1 MGIFDKI
8 RNIEHL
14 NATELKYIGQ
24 SESSWHDTYQNS
36 SYIYIGN
43 LDKSLTEGD
52 IIVIFSQF
60 GEPIDINLV
69 RDEET
74 GESKGY
80 CFLAYADQRSTILA
94 VDNFIGYKLLER
106 PLVVDHVLNY
116 RLPKKYLEKDGQM
129 VEEYK
134 PTGAEGKGIGIYN
147 VLSKEEVKNDNY
159 DETETEE
166 QESLDDNEE
175 TGRREFK
182 ESLKRKYM
190 SEDKSEEEYRDKEK
204 RRKHMKKEKH
214 RDHKNKE
221 MNKKKYIEEKECQS
235 SGSDTDDRFSPKRR
249 TQQNKDR
256 ERNEE
261 RKKEKYREHRK
272 HYSSKHKHTD
282 NTHKYKKK

>member
-14 NATELKYIGQ
+14 NETELKYIGQ

-52 IIVIFSQF
+52 LIVIFSQF

-116 RLPKKYLEKDGQM
+116 RLPKKYVEKDGQT

-134 PTGAEGKGIGIYN
+134 PTGAEGKGIGVYN
-147 VLSKEEVKNDNY
+147 VLSKEGHKKED
-159 DETETEE
+159 TENEDQEE
-166 QESLDDNEE
+166 ESFDHEKKR
-175 TGRREFK
+175 TRKFK
-182 ESLKRKYM
+182 ESLKRKYTKDD
-190 SEDKSEEEYRDKEK
+190 SSEEDDRDREK
-204 RRKHMKKEKH
+204 KRKKFEK
-214 RDHKNKE
+214 DKYYSHKNKE
-221 MNKKKYIEEKECQS
+221 ISKRKHVDTMESRSSDSDREESLSRKRKYRS
-235 SGSDTDDRFSPKRR
+235 
-249 TQQNKDR
+249 KDK

-261 RKKEKYREHRK
+261 RKKEKDRGHRK
-272 HYSSKHKHTD
+272 HNHSKHKSKEIHG
-282 NTHKYKKK
+282 YKRR

>member
-129 VEEYK
+129 IEEYK
-134 PTGAEGKGIGIYN
+134 PTGAEGKGIGVYN
-147 VLSKEEVKNDNY
+147 VLSEEMVKDDNS
-159 DETETEE
+159 DGIKTEE
-166 QESLDDNEE
+166 QESLDENEE
-175 TGRREFK
+175 TGRRKFK

-190 SEDKSEEEYRDKEK
+190 SEDKSEEEDRDKEK
-204 RRKHMKKEKH
+204 RRRKTKKEKR

-221 MNKKKYIEEKECQS
+221 VTKKKYIEEMGSQS
-235 SGSDTDDRFSPKRR
+235 SYTDTDDRFSPKRK
-249 TQQNKDR
+249 TQRIKDK
-256 ERNEE
+256 ERKEE

-282 NTHKYKKK
+282 THKYKKK